1 MALFDEFWEEL
12 EEEGDKQQ
20 ADVHAVYIGI
30 RRNDDVIIAQVVEAV
45 LNIQR
50 ILQEIEFFVLVNDFL
65 RQAERVERFAFE
77 REDGL

>member
-30 RRNDDVIIAQVVEAV
+30 RRDDDVIVAQVVEAV

-50 ILQEIEFFVLVNDFL
+50 IL
-65 RQAERVERFAFE
+65 
-77 REDGL
+77 